1 MARKRKSKSS
11 KSINTNKN
19 NLSVK
24 NIINIHTHKKSSGK
38 SKPKYNPAPKPGYN
52 AVNIGPPPTQIT
64 YSRPSGYDLTP
75 FGSREIASRE
85 NTNTLHRQPINF
97 ATATNSP
104 TRTSQ
109 VPTASPVFNSPHPQ
123 YTRPRTVIARNVQV
137 KDDGYD
143 TEEEINRYH
152 QLNREKID
160 EAKRSR
166 EILERH
172 IPQAFSEKKPSND
185 FDDFQDQEEEPFF
198 THKDFHDEP
207 DPEENLTTNVERS
220 NQEDKRRIKATD
232 LNSDSLLILSELN
245 SKKKI
250 TKLIN
255 HLGLEIHNL
264 GKLNQTQT
272 KQKLIKYFFHHPDK
286 ATEILESKYQY

>member
-52 AVNIGPPPTQIT
+52 VVNLAPPPTQTT
-64 YSRPSGYDLTP
+64 YIRPNGYDLTP
-75 FGSREIASRE
+75 FGSREIATRE

-97 ATATNSP
+97 ASATNST
-104 TRTSQ
+104 TRSSE

-160 EAKRSR
+160 EAKRSI
-166 EILERH
+166 EIFDRH

-185 FDDFQDQEEEPFF
+185 LDDFKDQEEEPFF

-232 LNSDSLLILSELN
+232 LNSDSLLVLSELN
-245 SKKKI
+245 TKKKASD
-250 TKLIN
+250 LIE
-255 HLGLEIHNL
+255 HLGLEIHGL
-264 GKLNQTQT
+264 SRISLERT
-272 KQKLIKYFFHHPDK
+272 KPKLIKYFFYNPDK
-286 ATEILESKYQY
+286 AKEILDSGYQF